1 MAIERAKATRRR
13 TCLQAGATRRT
24 AGGEF
29 LVPRGMTL
37 SERQGKKVASPPLR
51 LRRSRRSRPSARSS
65 HKRGCVGRVGSDSI
79 LNKEN
84 WRGSDHPRK
93 KSGVQDEGKVTIGSK
108 RRGVASPSSCL
119 TTIRTSRMALF
130 VSRRRSS
137 ARWKRRR
144 ASQIFGVAFAG
155 EISSGSAFRRRV
167 AASSPIPGRR
177 HAGDMIQAC
186 RKPLFEVG
194 RGVETDARPG
204 YSTHHDGADQRK
216 GFSPNRR

>member
-24 AGGEF
+24 AEGEF

-79 LNKEN
+79 FNKEI

-93 KSGVQDEGKVTIGSK
+93 KSGVRGEGKEAIACRKAAATLPNRS
-108 RRGVASPSSCL
+108 RTALASPSIVVSFSP
-119 TTIRTSRMALF
+119 TRAAAR
-130 VSRRRSS
+130 SRR
-137 ARWKRRR
+137 ARKRRR
-144 ASQIFGVAFAG
+144 LLQSCTIIRGLFDARFETSRLRF
-155 EISSGSAFRRRV
+155 SSGALRRSRPQGSRL
-167 AASSPIPGRR
+167 AAMAS
-177 HAGDMIQAC
+177 
-186 RKPLFEVG
+186 VG
-194 RGVETDARPG
+194 
-204 YSTHHDGADQRK
+204 
-216 GFSPNRR
+216 